1 MGVAMLEQRG
11 SRPHQVRHGGVF
23 KARGGDL
30 LMRMLMA
37 IKIAKRAL
45 GRNLMR
51 SVLTMLGVIIGVGAV
66 IAMVA
71 IGQGA
76 HASIRAK
83 IASLGANSLIILP
96 GSTTQSG
103 VRLGWGGRATLRPAD
118 VKAIQQECPAI
129 AYVTPSVRTVAQVV
143 YANQNWAT
151 SIQGTGIEYPDVREW
166 PLVSG
171 SWFTQQDV
179 DAAGKVAVLGQTV
192 AEWLFGSID
201 PIGQVIQMKNM
212 PFRVVGLLTAKGQ
225 STQGQDQDDVMFI
238 PYTTAQKKLIGITH
252 IHSILASAVSNEM
265 MTEAMEQI
273 TALLRQRH
281 RLMPWQDNDFSIQ
294 PLADVAAAE
303 EESSRT
309 MTLLLGSIAS
319 ISLLVGGIGIMNIM
333 LVSVTER
340 TREIGIRMAVGA
352 KKRDILWQFLVE
364 AMMLS
369 FIGGLVGIGLGV
381 SGSKLISSLAAWPSL
396 LSWDAIALAFVFSG
410 AVGVFF
416 GFYPARK
423 AAQLDPIQA
432 LRYE

>member
-1 MGVAMLEQRG
+1 MIRL
-11 SRPHQVRHGGVF
+11 
-23 KARGGDL
+23 
-30 LMRMLMA
+30 LMA
-37 IKIAKRAL
+37 IKIAQRAL
-45 GRNLMR
+45 GRNVMR
-51 SVLTMLGVIIGVGAV
+51 SALTMLGVIIGVGAV

-76 HASIRAK
+76 HASIREK

-96 GSTTQSG
+96 GSTTQGG
-103 VRLGWGGRATLRPAD
+103 VRYGWGGRATLRAAD

-129 AYVTPSVRTVAQVV
+129 ALVTPTLRTVTQVV

-151 SIQGTGIEYPDVREW
+151 AIQGTGIDYSLIREW

-171 SWFTQQDV
+171 GWFTQQDV

-192 AEWLFGSID
+192 ADMLFGSMD
-201 PIGQVIQMKNM
+201 PVGQVIQMRNM
-212 PFRVVGLLTAKGQ
+212 PFRVVGLLAAKGQ
-225 STQGQDQDDVMFI
+225 STMGQDQDDTIFI
-238 PYTTAQKKLIGITH
+238 PYTTAQKQVIGTTS
-252 IHSILASAVSNEM
+252 IHTILAAAVSNDM
-265 MTEAMEQI
+265 MSEAIDQV

-281 RLMPWQDNDFSIQ
+281 RLLPWQENDFSIR

-303 EESSRT
+303 EESSRV

-352 KKRDILWQFLVE
+352 KKRDILWQFLIE

-369 FIGGLVGIGLGV
+369 LSGGAIGICLGV
-381 SGSKLISSLAAWPSL
+381 LGSEIISSVAEWPALISWNAVV
-396 LSWDAIALAFVFSG
+396 LAFFFSG
-410 AVGVFF
+410 AVGIFF

-423 AAQLDPIQA
+423 AAQLEPIQA

>member
-1 MGVAMLEQRG
+1 
-11 SRPHQVRHGGVF
+11 
-23 KARGGDL
+23 
-30 LMRMLMA
+30 
-37 IKIAKRAL
+37 
-45 GRNLMR
+45 
-51 SVLTMLGVIIGVGAV
+51 MLGVIIGVGAV

-103 VRLGWGGRATLRPAD
+103 VRLGWGGRSSLRPAD

-129 AYVTPSVRTVAQVV
+129 AYATGFVRTVTQVV

-151 SIQGTGIEYPDVREW
+151 SIQGTGIEYPQIREW
-166 PLVSG
+166 LLASG
-171 SWFTQQDV
+171 NWFTQQDV
-179 DAAGKVAVLGQTV
+179 DGAGKVAILGQTV
-192 AEWLFGSID
+192 ADWLFGSVD
-201 PIGQVIQMKNM
+201 PVGQVIQMKNM
-212 PFRVVGLLTAKGQ
+212 PFRVIGLLAPKGQ
-225 STQGQDQDDVMFI
+225 SMQGQDQDDVIFI

-252 IHSILASAVSNEM
+252 IHSIQAAAVSADRM
-265 MTEAMEQI
+265 GEATEQI

-281 RLMPWQDNDFSIQ
+281 RLLPWQDNDFSIR
-294 PLADVAAAE
+294 PLADMAAAE
-303 EESSRT
+303 EESSRI

-340 TREIGIRMAVGA
+340 TREIGIRLAVGA
-352 KKRDILWQFLVE
+352 KKRDIRWQFLVE

-369 FIGGLVGIGLGV
+369 LTGGVIGIGLGV
-381 SGSKLISSLAAWPSL
+381 SGSKLVSSFASWPSL
-396 LSWDAIALAFVFSG
+396 VSWDAVALAFIFSG

-416 GFYPARK
+416 GLYPAHK
-423 AAQLDPIQA
+423 AAQLEPIQA

>member
-1 MGVAMLEQRG
+1 MAMR
-11 SRPHQVRHGGVF
+11 
-23 KARGGDL
+23 
-30 LMRMLMA
+30 
-37 IKIAKRAL
+37 IAQRAL
-45 GRNLMR
+45 GRNIMR
-51 SVLTMLGVIIGVGAV
+51 SALTMLGVIIGVGAV

-96 GSTTQSG
+96 GSTTQGG
-103 VRLGWGGRATLRPAD
+103 VRYGWGGRATLRAAD

-129 AYVTPSVRTVAQVV
+129 VLVTPTLRTVTQVV

-151 SIQGTGIEYPDVREW
+151 AIQGTGIEYPLIREW

-171 SWFTQQDV
+171 DWFTQQDV
-179 DAAGKVAVLGQTV
+179 DAAGKVAVLGATV
-192 AEWLFGSID
+192 ADMLFGSMD
-201 PIGQVIQMKNM
+201 PVGQVIQMRNM
-212 PFRVVGLLTAKGQ
+212 PFKVVGLLAAKGQ
-225 STQGQDQDDVMFI
+225 STMGQDQDDVIFI
-238 PYTTAQKKLIGITH
+238 PYTTAQKQIIGTTS
-252 IHSILASAVSNEM
+252 IHSILATAASHDLMS
-265 MTEAMEQI
+265 EAIDQV

-281 RLMPWQDNDFSIQ
+281 RLLPWQDNDFSVR

-303 EESSRT
+303 EESSRV

-352 KKRDILWQFLVE
+352 KKRDILWQFLIE

-369 FIGGLVGIGLGV
+369 LSGGAVGICLGIL
-381 SGSKLISSLAAWPSL
+381 GSEVISSVAEWPALISWNAV
-396 LSWDAIALAFVFSG
+396 ALAFFFSG
-410 AVGVFF
+410 AVGIFF

-423 AAQLDPIQA
+423 AAQLEPIQA

>member
-1 MGVAMLEQRG
+1 
-11 SRPHQVRHGGVF
+11 
-23 KARGGDL
+23 
-30 LMRMLMA
+30 MRVLMA
-37 IKIAKRAL
+37 VKIARRAL

-51 SVLTMLGVIIGVGAV
+51 STLTMLGVIIGVGAV

-83 IASLGANSLIILP
+83 IASLGANSLVILP

-103 VRLGWGGRATLRPAD
+103 VRIGWGGRATLRPAD
-118 VKAIQQECPAI
+118 VKAIQQECPAV
-129 AYVTPSVRTVAQVV
+129 AYATPSVRTVTQVV

-151 SIQGTGIEYPDVREW
+151 NVHGTGIEYPSIREW

-192 AEWLFGSID
+192 ADWLFGSMD
-201 PIGQVIQMKNM
+201 PVGQVIQMKNM
-212 PFRVVGLLTAKGQ
+212 PFKVVGLLSTKGQ
-225 STQGQDQDDVMFI
+225 STQGQDQDDIVFI
-238 PYTTAQKKLIGITH
+238 PYTTAQKKVIGITH
-252 IHSILASAVSNEM
+252 IYSILASAGSEDAM
-265 MTEAMEQI
+265 GEALEQI
-273 TALLRQRH
+273 SALLRQRH
-281 RLMPWQDNDFSIQ
+281 RLLPWQDNDFSIR
-294 PLADVAAAE
+294 PVADVAEAE
-303 EESSRT
+303 EESSRV

-319 ISLLVGGIGIMNIM
+319 ISLVVGGIGIMNIM
-333 LVSVTER
+333 LVSVSER

-369 FIGGLVGIGLGV
+369 LTGGVLGIGLGV

-396 LSWDAIALAFVFSG
+396 VSWDAVALAFVFSG
-410 AVGVFF
+410 AVGIFF

-423 AAQLDPIQA
+423 AAQLEPIEA

>member
-1 MGVAMLEQRG
+1 
-11 SRPHQVRHGGVF
+11 
-23 KARGGDL
+23 
-30 LMRMLMA
+30 MRLFMA

-83 IASLGANSLIILP
+83 IASLGANSLIIQA

-103 VRLGWGGRATLRPAD
+103 VRYGWGGRATLRPAD

-129 AYVTPSVRTVAQVV
+129 AHATPSVRTVTQVV

-151 SIQGTGIEYPDVREW
+151 SIFGTGIEYPNIREW

-192 AEWLFGSID
+192 AEWLFGSMD
-201 PIGQVIQMKNM
+201 PVGQVIQMKNM
-212 PFRVVGLLTAKGQ
+212 PFRIVGLLTPKGQ
-225 STQGQDQDDVMFI
+225 STQGQDQDDIIFI
-238 PYTTAQKKLIGITH
+238 PYTTAQKKLMGITH
-252 IHSILASAVSNEM
+252 IYSILASAVSNEM
-265 MTEAMEQI
+265 MAEATDQI

-281 RLMPWQDNDFSIQ
+281 RLMPWQENDFSVQ

-309 MTLLLGSIAS
+309 MTVLLGSIAS

-369 FIGGLVGIGLGV
+369 FIGGLVGIALGV
-381 SGSKLISSLAAWPSL
+381 SGSKLISALAAWPSL
-396 LSWDAIALAFVFSG
+396 VSWDAVVIAFAFSG
-410 AVGVFF
+410 AVGIFF

>member
-1 MGVAMLEQRG
+1 MIRL
-11 SRPHQVRHGGVF
+11 
-23 KARGGDL
+23 
-30 LMRMLMA
+30 LMA
-37 IKIAKRAL
+37 IKIAQRAL
-45 GRNLMR
+45 GRNVMR
-51 SVLTMLGVIIGVGAV
+51 SALTMLGVIIGVGAV

-76 HASIRAK
+76 HASIREK

-96 GSTTQSG
+96 GSTTQGG
-103 VRLGWGGRATLRPAD
+103 VRYGWGGRATLRAAD

-129 AYVTPSVRTVAQVV
+129 ALVTPTLRTVTQVV

-151 SIQGTGIEYPDVREW
+151 AIQGTGIDYSLIREW

-171 SWFTQQDV
+171 GWFTQQDV

-192 AEWLFGSID
+192 ADMLFGSMD
-201 PIGQVIQMKNM
+201 PVGQVIQMRNM
-212 PFRVVGLLTAKGQ
+212 PFRVVGLLAAKGQ
-225 STQGQDQDDVMFI
+225 STMGQDQDDTIFI
-238 PYTTAQKKLIGITH
+238 PYTTAQKQVIGTTS
-252 IHSILASAVSNEM
+252 IHTILAAAVSNDM
-265 MTEAMEQI
+265 MSEAIDQV

-281 RLMPWQDNDFSIQ
+281 RLLPWQENDFSIR

-303 EESSRT
+303 EESSRV

-352 KKRDILWQFLVE
+352 KKSDILWQFLIE

-369 FIGGLVGIGLGV
+369 LSGGAIGICLGV
-381 SGSKLISSLAAWPSL
+381 LGSEIISSVAEWPALISWNAVV
-396 LSWDAIALAFVFSG
+396 LAFFFSG
-410 AVGVFF
+410 AVGIFF

-423 AAQLDPIQA
+423 AAQLEPIQA

>member
-1 MGVAMLEQRG
+1 V
-11 SRPHQVRHGGVF
+11 VR
-23 KARGGDL
+23 L
-30 LMRMLMA
+30 LMA
-37 IKIAKRAL
+37 IKIAQRAL

-118 VKAIQQECPAI
+118 VKAIQQECAAI
-129 AYVTPSVRTVAQVV
+129 AYATPSVRTVAQVV

-151 SIQGTGIEYPDVREW
+151 SIQGNGIEYPNIREW

-171 SWFTQQDV
+171 SWFTQPDV
-179 DAAGKVAVLGQTV
+179 DAAAKVAVLGQTV
-192 AEWLFGSID
+192 ADWLFGSMD
-201 PIGQVIQMKNM
+201 PVGQVMQIKNM
-212 PFRVVGLLTAKGQ
+212 PFRVVGLLSPKGQ
-225 STQGQDQDDVMFI
+225 STQGQDQDDIIFI

-252 IHSILASAVSNEM
+252 IHSILVSAVSNQLM
-265 MTEAMEQI
+265 GEAGDQV

-281 RLMPWQDNDFSIQ
+281 RLLPWQENDFSVRA
-294 PLADVAAAE
+294 LADVAAAE

-369 FIGGLVGIGLGV
+369 LSGGAVGIGLGLA
-381 SGSKLISSLAAWPSL
+381 GSKLISSLAAWPSL
-396 LSWDAIALAFVFSG
+396 VSWDAVALAFVFSG
-410 AVGVFF
+410 AVGIFF

-423 AAQLDPIQA
+423 AAQLEPIQA

>member
-1 MGVAMLEQRG
+1 MR
-11 SRPHQVRHGGVF
+11 VF
-23 KARGGDL
+23 
-30 LMRMLMA
+30 MA
-37 IKIAKRAL
+37 IKIAQHAL

-51 SVLTMLGVIIGVGAV
+51 SILTMLGVIIGVGAV

-103 VRLGWGGRATLRPAD
+103 VRIGWGGRATLRPAD
-118 VKAIQQECPAI
+118 VKAIEQECPAI
-129 AYVTPSVRTVAQVV
+129 AYVTASVRTVTQVV
-143 YANQNWAT
+143 YGNQNWAT
-151 SIQGTGIEYPDVREW
+151 SIQGTGIDYPNIREW
-166 PLVSG
+166 LLVSG

-192 AEWLFGSID
+192 AEWLFGSMD
-201 PIGQVIQMKNM
+201 PVGQVIQMKNM
-212 PFRVVGLLTAKGQ
+212 PFKVVGLLTPKGQ
-225 STQGQDQDDVMFI
+225 STQGQDQDDVIFI

-252 IHSILASAVSNEM
+252 IYSILASAVSTEM
-265 MTEAMEQI
+265 MAEAIDQV

-281 RLMPWQDNDFSIQ
+281 RLLPWQENDFSIR

-303 EESSRT
+303 EGSSRV

-369 FIGGLVGIGLGV
+369 LMGGIMGIGLGLT
-381 SGSKLISSLAAWPSL
+381 GSKLISSLAAWPSL
-396 LSWDAIALAFVFSG
+396 VSWDAVVLAFVFSG
-410 AVGVFF
+410 AVGIFF

>member
-1 MGVAMLEQRG
+1 VIRL
-11 SRPHQVRHGGVF
+11 S
-23 KARGGDL
+23 
-30 LMRMLMA
+30 MA
-37 IKIAKRAL
+37 IKIAQRAL
-45 GRNLMR
+45 SRNLMR
-51 SVLTMLGVIIGVGAV
+51 SILTMLGVIIGVGAV

-83 IASLGANSLIILP
+83 IASLGANSLVILP

-103 VRLGWGGRATLRPAD
+103 VRIGWGGRATLRPAD

-129 AYVTPSVRTVAQVV
+129 DYATASVRTVAQVV

-151 SIQGTGIEYPDVREW
+151 NIHGTGIEYPNIREW

-192 AEWLFGSID
+192 ADWLFGSMD
-201 PIGQVIQMKNM
+201 PVGQVIQMKNM
-212 PFRVVGLLTAKGQ
+212 PFKVIGLLTPKGQ
-225 STQGQDQDDVMFI
+225 STQGQDQDDIIFI

-252 IHSILASAVSNEM
+252 IYSILASAVSNDAM
-265 MTEAMEQI
+265 GEAAEQI
-273 TALLRQRH
+273 TTLLRQRH
-281 RLMPWQDNDFSIQ
+281 RLLPWQDNDFSVR
-294 PLADVAAAE
+294 PLADVAEAE

-369 FIGGLVGIGLGV
+369 LTGGIMGIGLGLG
-381 SGSKLISSLAAWPSL
+381 GSKLISSLAAWPSL
-396 LSWDAIALAFVFSG
+396 VSWDAVALAFVFSG
-410 AVGVFF
+410 AVGIFF

-423 AAQLDPIQA
+423 AAQLEPIQA

>member
-1 MGVAMLEQRG
+1 M
-11 SRPHQVRHGGVF
+11 
-23 KARGGDL
+23 
-30 LMRMLMA
+30 MRLFMA

-51 SVLTMLGVIIGVGAV
+51 SLLTMLGVIIGVGAV

-83 IASLGANSLIILP
+83 IASLGANSLVILP

-129 AYVTPSVRTVAQVV
+129 AYATASVRTVTQVV

-151 SIQGTGIEYPDVREW
+151 SIQGTGIEYPSIREW
-166 PLVSG
+166 PLASG

-192 AEWLFGSID
+192 ADWLFGSMD
-201 PIGQVIQMKNM
+201 PVGQVIQMKNM
-212 PFRVVGLLTAKGQ
+212 PFKVVGLLASKGQ
-225 STQGQDQDDVMFI
+225 STQGQDQDDIIFM
-238 PYTTAQKKLIGITH
+238 PYTTAQKKMMGITH
-252 IHSILASAVSNEM
+252 IHSILASAVSHVM
-265 MTEAMEQI
+265 MAEGIEQI

-281 RLMPWQDNDFSIQ
+281 RLLPWRENDFSIQ
-294 PLADVAAAE
+294 PLADVAVAE

-369 FIGGLVGIGLGV
+369 SIGGLVGIGLGV

-396 LSWDAIALAFVFSG
+396 LSWDAIAIAFIFSG
-410 AVGVFF
+410 AVGIFF

>member
-1 MGVAMLEQRG
+1 VIRL
-11 SRPHQVRHGGVF
+11 F
-23 KARGGDL
+23 
-30 LMRMLMA
+30 MA
-37 IKIAKRAL
+37 IKIANRAL

-51 SVLTMLGVIIGVGAV
+51 SILTMLGVIIGVGAV

-83 IASLGANSLIILP
+83 IASLGANSLVVLP

-103 VRLGWGGRATLRPAD
+103 VRIGWGGRATLRPAD

-129 AYVTPSVRTVAQVV
+129 SYATPSVRTLTQVV

-151 SIQGTGIEYPDVREW
+151 NIHGTGIEYPSIREW
-166 PLVSG
+166 PLASG

-192 AEWLFGSID
+192 ADWLFGSMD
-201 PIGQVIQMKNM
+201 PVGQVIQMKNM
-212 PFRVVGLLTAKGQ
+212 PFKVIGLLTPKGQ
-225 STQGQDQDDVMFI
+225 STQGQDQDDIVFI

-252 IHSILASAVSNEM
+252 IYSILASAVSDDAM
-265 MTEAMEQI
+265 REALEQI

-281 RLMPWQDNDFSIQ
+281 RLLPWQDNDFSIR
-294 PLADVAAAE
+294 PLADLAEAE
-303 EESSRT
+303 EESSRI

-352 KKRDILWQFLVE
+352 KRRDILWQFLVE

-369 FIGGLVGIGLGV
+369 LAGGIVGIGLGV
-381 SGSKLISSLAAWPSL
+381 GGSKLISSLAAWPSL
-396 LSWDAIALAFVFSG
+396 VSWDAVALAFLFSG
-410 AVGVFF
+410 AVGIFF

-423 AAQLDPIQA
+423 AAQLEPIQA